1 MLVVCSSHWSK
12 PLRSAFITVVL
23 SNAGQDAYNPDVWG
37 SEIVIERQLRRVG
50 GASFKVFGRAPKNAG
65 DRDSE
70 SAEWTRK
77 TSIFTTAK
85 DVEQI
90 VDHFNIQG
98 IFLNSMHSLLSVV
111 SASVIIFFSLLFPS
125 HN

>member
-1 MLVVCSSHWSK
+1 
-12 PLRSAFITVVL
+12 
-23 SNAGQDAYNPDVWG
+23 VWG
-37 SEIVIERQLRRVG
+37 PEIVIERQLRRVG
-50 GASFKVFGRAPKNAG
+50 GASFKIFGRAPKNAG

-77 TSIFTTAK
+77 TSIFTTSK

-98 IFLNSMHSLLSVV
+98 VFLRASEPTPSLAVV
-111 SASVIIFFSLLFPS
+111 SA
-125 HN
+125 NA